1 MEKRFDIGGTMP
13 RRRAEGKGRSPGEA
27 LPEVQE
33 ALRAFMARHWE
44 AWLDTKLPALRFEMP
59 REAAKTPAGRE
70 RLEALFADFAWH
82 ARHATQ
88 PELVPDLAAL
98 RARLGM

>member
-1 MEKRFDIGGTMP
+1 MP

-44 AWLDTKLPALRFEMP
+44 AWLDTKLPALRFETP

-82 ARHATQ
+82 ARYATQ
-88 PELVPDLAAL
+88 PDLVPDLAAL